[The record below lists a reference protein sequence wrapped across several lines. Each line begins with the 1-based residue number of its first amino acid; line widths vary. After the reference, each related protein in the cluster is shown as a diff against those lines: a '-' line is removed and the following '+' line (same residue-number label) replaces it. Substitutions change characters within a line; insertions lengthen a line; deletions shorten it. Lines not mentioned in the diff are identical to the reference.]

1 MKKFFSNQ
9 LLRVGF
15 VYWFLLLYMIAALVW
30 WYIALQDQNQQ
41 ITQLK
46 MAAAPASETSVLDAR
61 RRKNAQ
67 YIGEGLTFLGLILV
81 GAVYVFRATRRQ
93 IRFAQQ
99 QQNFM
104 MAITHELK
112 TPIAIAQLNL
122 QTLEKRQ
129 LDAPIRE
136 KLIRQ
141 TLTEAD
147 RLNELCNNIL
157 FASQLEGNAYALDLQ
172 PLDPAAL
179 LEAALQAYQTRHP
192 QKPVLAKIEKGLTI
206 LADSLLW
213 QMLVNNLLE
222 NAFKYDRSTAALVL
236 EWVAAPQG
244 PQLVLADRGPGIPLA
259 EREYVFEPFYRSGTE
274 NTRKAKGT
282 GLGLYLCRQIVAQ
295 HKAQM
300 GLKDNP
306 LGGSIFT
313 VQFKATN
320 SGQ

>member
-1 MKKFFSNQ
+1 MKKFFANQ
-9 LLRVGF
+9 LLRVGL
-15 VYWFLLLYMIAALVW
+15 VYWFLLIYMIAALVW

-46 MAAAPASETSVLDAR
+46 MAASPATQNEVLDAR

-67 YIGEGLTFLGLILV
+67 YIGEGATFLGLILL

-129 LDAPIRE
+129 LDPPVRE

-141 TLTEAD
+141 TLSEAD

-172 PLDPAAL
+172 PTQPSTL
-179 LEAALQAYQTRHP
+179 LQHAVQDFQTRYP
-192 QKPVLAKIEKGLTI
+192 QKPIKAKLDPDLTI
-206 LADSLLW
+206 LADNLLF

-222 NAFKYDRSTAALVL
+222 NAFKYDRSTEALVL

-244 PQLVLADRGPGIPLA
+244 PQLVLTDRGPGIPLA
-259 EREYVFEPFYRSGTE
+259 EREYVFEPFYRSGSE

-282 GLGLYLCRQIVAQ
+282 GLGLYLCRQIADQ
-295 HKAQM
+295 HQARL

-306 LGGSIFT
+306 
-313 VQFKATN
+313 
-320 SGQ
+320 